1 MKRIAV
7 CTVIAILIIAG
18 GIASVLYTSDF
29 SGKMSEN
36 ITRIENKFEEGDIHG
51 AKQAMYRTE
60 KQWDGFR
67 RFHILISDDDH
78 ALEITMSLA
87 KMQSL
92 LEQGDD
98 ELLTEC
104 ETAKQ
109 LIERYGYEQLPYIMN
124 IL

>member
-7 CTVIAILIIAG
+7 CAVIAILIIAG

-51 AKQAMYRTE
+51 AKQAMYSTE

-92 LEQGDD
+92 LEQEDD